1 MSDEPSSRDER
12 EPEASLS
19 APTDDVLQR
28 WVIVRRTSTW
38 RPPTDV
44 FEYDDHLMV
53 VVEIAGM
60 RDNDFKVT
68 LHGQRLTISGSRERI
83 ASTDCAYHQ
92 LEIPFGEFRT
102 EVSLPWAVLRD
113 DVTAIYRDG
122 LLRIELTRAPAQKVH
137 VVNLDV
143 DE

>member
-1 MSDEPSSRDER
+1 MSDEPSSHAND
-12 EPEASLS
+12 
-19 APTDDVLQR
+19 TLQR
-28 WVIVRRTSTW
+28 WVIVRHTSAW

-44 FEYDDHLMV
+44 YERDNQLIV

-68 LHGQRLTISGSRERI
+68 LHGQRLTISGTRERFTS
-83 ASTDCAYHQ
+83 AECAYHQ

-113 DVTAIYRDG
+113 AVSAVYRDG
-122 LLRIELTRAPAQKVH
+122 LLRVELRRAPAQKVH
-137 VVNLDV
+137 VVNV
-143 DE
+143 DIDE